1 MNWTRAILH
10 MDMDAFFVNV
20 HLLNAPDDRGVPLAI
35 GGSPE
40 NRGVVASA
48 SYEARR
54 FGVRSAMPMKTAVR
68 LCRDLR
74 IVSADWAQ
82 IRSASRHVMSI
93 LKEVG
98 PIEQVS
104 VDEAYVDLTAVEDP
118 PQAAIALRERVSRET
133 GLPASVGLA
142 TSKLV
147 AKVASD
153 FDKPAGC
160 TIVSPLQEAAF
171 LAPLPARVIWGI
183 GERTSERL
191 SEMGIE
197 TCHQLATAEVSVLE
211 SAFGNQAESLKRRA
225 QGLDLRPVVSNRGM
239 PKSISQEWTFN
250 IDVGDAEKL
259 SEKLH
264 EMANQVSES
273 LQRKELVARTVVV
286 KFRWSD
292 FTTFTRQ
299 RSTLMAIDDADEM
312 FRVAER
318 IWRDHW
324 PLGREMRLIGLGVA
338 NLEPLKKLRQLP
350 LPFSAETTTP

>member
-1 MNWTRAILH
+1 

-20 HLLNAPDDRGVPLAI
+20 HLLNAPQDRGLPIAV
-35 GGSPE
+35 GGSPDK
-40 NRGVVASA
+40 RGVVSSA

-68 LCRDLR
+68 LCRDLH
-74 IVSADWAQ
+74 IVGVDWEQ
-82 IRSASRHVMSI
+82 IRAASRHVMSI
-93 LKEVG
+93 LKEAG

-104 VDEAYVDLTAVEDP
+104 VDEAYVDLTAVDDP
-118 PQAAIALRERVSRET
+118 AQAAISLRERVSRET

-142 TSKLV
+142 SSKLV

-160 TIVSPLQEAAF
+160 TIIAPGQEAAF
-171 LAPLPARVIWGI
+171 LAPLKPRVIWGI

-191 SEMGIE
+191 TDLGIE
-197 TCHQLATAEVSVLE
+197 TCAQLAAVALPTLE
-211 SAFGNQAESLKRRA
+211 SAFGNQAESLIQRA
-225 QGLDLRPVVSNRGM
+225 RGIDRRPVVSNRGM

-250 IDVGDAEKL
+250 VDIGDAEQL
-259 SEKLH
+259 AEKLH
-264 EMANQVSES
+264 EMANQVGGS
-273 LQRKELVARTVVV
+273 LQRKELVAHTVVV

-299 RSTLMAIDDADEM
+299 RSTPLAIDEGDDI

-324 PLGREMRLIGLGVA
+324 PMGRPMRLIGLGVA

-350 LPFSAETTTP
+350 LPFSAETRKP